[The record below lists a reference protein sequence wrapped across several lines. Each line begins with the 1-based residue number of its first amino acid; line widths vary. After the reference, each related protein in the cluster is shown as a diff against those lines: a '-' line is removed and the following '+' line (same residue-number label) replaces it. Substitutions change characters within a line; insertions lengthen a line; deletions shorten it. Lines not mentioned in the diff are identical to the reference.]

1 MTAVNQVLENK
12 KEVLEN
18 ISMLLTIGDLIAFA
32 ERIME
37 LETAADIV
45 SQMVS
50 NLVVENASMV

>member
-18 ISMLLTIGDLIAFA
+18 ISMLLTIGDLIAFD

>member
-18 ISMLLTIGDLIAFA
+18 ISMLLTIGDLIAFD

-37 LETAADIV
+37 LETEADIV

>member
-18 ISMLLTIGDLIAFA
+18 ISMLLTIGDLIALD

-37 LETAADIV
+37 LETEADIV